1 MISEPLYRTEID
13 PLEIEN
19 FAPETKIVSIWSCG
33 VRKTEGGRGH
43 GEVADPKTLGKGPY
57 DPSEASLKTLDRLD
71 KFY

>member
-33 VRKTEGGRGH
+33 VPKTEGGGGTVRL
-43 GEVADPKTLGKGPY
+43 PIQK
-57 DPSEASLKTLDRLD
+57 PSEKVPMILLKHP
-71 KFY
+71 